1 MNAAL
6 PDPLHEEREPSPEEW
21 AECAAALRA
30 LGIDAENGGRVARP
44 MEAPEPGELVAPV
57 ETTETSEGPGAHAE
71 TAAFLHQIVALD
83 RRRARAIGRASRR
96 RRFELRE
103 ALIDAG
109 FRVEQ
114 GSRWTRGLRLAWAY
128 GALRL
133 RESRALRVAAALLFV
148 NLLAMPL
155 AAWVARQQAEPEHLS
170 HGLHHGTTLM
180 APELLAEEPYALP
193 EAEDPREELEP
204 RAGR

>member
-1 MNAAL
+1 MNA
-6 PDPLHEEREPSPEEW
+6 PQSDSLHDEREPSPEEW
-21 AECAAALRA
+21 AEHAAALRA
-30 LGIDAENGGRVARP
+30 LGIDAERGGRIAS
-44 MEAPEPGELVAPV
+44 PEP
-57 ETTETSEGPGAHAE
+57 TESVGAAAS
-71 TAAFLHQIVALD
+71 TAAFLEQVVALD
-83 RRRARAIGRASRR
+83 RRRARAIGRSSRR

-103 ALIDAG
+103 ALIEAG
-109 FRVEQ
+109 FRVDR

-133 RESRALRVAAALLFV
+133 RESRALRIAAALLFV

-155 AAWVARQQAEPEHLS
+155 AAWVARQQEEPELPS
-170 HGLHHGTTLM
+170 HGLLHGTTWST
-180 APELLAEEPYALP
+180 PELLAEEPCPMP